1 MSDIIQIQFASSMLE
16 EGELITS
23 TFQNRDMKQMI
34 ISHYG
39 HWIISPNRSNSGVK
53 KPGLFLSSYLDAA
66 DPAIKLRI
74 NI

>member
-1 MSDIIQIQFASSMLE
+1 MSDIVQIASSMLE
-16 EGELITS
+16 EGELITC

-39 HWIISPNRSNSGVK
+39 HWIISPNRFNSRVN
-53 KPGLFLSSYLDAA
+53 KPGLFLSSDLDAA

-74 NI
+74 NT

>member
-1 MSDIIQIQFASSMLE
+1 MSDIVQFASSMLE

-34 ISHYG
+34 IYHYG
-39 HWIISPNRSNSGVK
+39 HWIISPNRSNSRVN
-53 KPGLFLSSYLDAA
+53 KPGLFLSSDLDAA

>member
-1 MSDIIQIQFASSMLE
+1 MSDIVQFASSMLE

-39 HWIISPNRSNSGVK
+39 HWIISSNRSNSRVN
-53 KPGLFLSSYLDAA
+53 KPGLFVSSDLDAA
-66 DPAIKLRI
+66 DPAIKL
-74 NI
+74 

>member
-1 MSDIIQIQFASSMLE
+1 MSDIVQFASSMLE

-39 HWIISPNRSNSGVK
+39 HWIISPNRSNSRVN
-53 KPGLFLSSYLDAA
+53 KPGLFLSSDLDAA